1 MTDNRVYSFI
11 FSLSLCNH
19 KFHEELGIFVP
30 LVPCGLLVPRSIPG
44 THPTKWIKK
53 PPICNCVNIRVID
66 TLKGKAVTFIMLNSK
81 YLARQM
87 RLQTKCR
94 EKKAKKNTTA
104 AWGGTVWDALQ
115 AGKTAREAGGPRL
128 QRKKKATLGMVFTH
142 NGEAGGQREQARPEM
157 LPPGPAA
164 GWTMHVWG
172 REAEE
177 SKPKRR
183 DRGLQR
189 AMRPPAEWQPA
200 GDCLLGSFKG
210 LGTPRPGGTDGLQ
223 RPSALPASEGA
234 DEQEDSRIFSS
245 WTHRGKWGKTLLH
258 QLLL

>member
-142 NGEAGGQREQARPEM
+142 DWEAGGQREQARPEM
-157 LPPGPAA
+157 LRPGPAA
-164 GWTMHVWG
+164 GWTMY
-172 REAEE
+172 EAE
-177 SKPKRR
+177 KLRT
-183 DRGLQR
+183 
-189 AMRPPAEWQPA
+189 AN
-200 GDCLLGSFKG
+200 
-210 LGTPRPGGTDGLQ
+210 PRGGTGDSSGPWGPLQ
-223 RPSALPASEGA
+223 S
-234 DEQEDSRIFSS
+234 DS
-245 WTHRGKWGKTLLH
+245 L
-258 QLLL
+258 